1 MKKTIKKLLAISLTA
16 SLLMT
21 SFTACSSAFG
31 GREKISEDTPWYDV
45 TKIDIGTDIDDSN
58 FEYVYSSFT
67 GKADDALIF
76 YTYGYYKL
84 PENFNYETDDSSEYQ
99 YEVID
104 IYDFEGNRLQTI
116 DIMEE
121 YHAAGFG
128 SNGYISGV
136 EKDGDNF
143 VVTLMYYSDDWSEQT
158 IYHSTVNL
166 DTYDLSPFEV
176 ADEDDIVSVIT
187 SENDASYERTC
198 YVGDFEIKTF
208 WLYGDTSS
216 YILLL
221 SDSDNNYTQLDLR
234 EILPD
239 EDIYDISTIIDIG
252 EGKGLIF
259 ASTNSFANNNYYVL
273 DTNDMTVEAYEED
286 MSWLDQ
292 NAYNIEYV
300 EGFGSAFVNH
310 EGISRID
317 FDNMTMESVFD
328 FNNTNA
334 NRYDVDGLTPI
345 SITEDRVMLQGS
357 SYTPE
362 IGTNSMHSC
371 IYFFDRADSNPN
383 AGKEILTIASLGY
396 YNYSICSSICR
407 FNETNEDYFIQIDSR
422 YELSKFYDEDSDE
435 EDYDLRTEQ
444 ATQALGNQLSID
456 LLSGEGP
463 DIIIDGA
470 DFSQL
475 NNDDYL
481 LDLNDYIDSLDR
493 DDYFSNILDA
503 ASTNDCLFQLP
514 LTFMIS
520 GIVTDASNVENGQ
533 IGFTYDE
540 YTEFVDEVCNGN
552 PPITLGSR
560 INFFIHALELMP
572 DLMIENGKIN
582 YDNDAFIAL
591 AEYTREYVN
600 DDINVD
606 DDIIIYDGY
615 HGANEEAAS
624 MAYIVDM
631 NTFINTLVSTSRT
644 KVLLGFPTYDAR
656 GPVVANYNSVAVAAD
671 LSSAEEEACLE
682 FVSLLLDDD
691 TQYTLGV
698 EAGIPINRNAF
709 TEVAEDFVDQ
719 HNYELEHY
727 YSGYTEADFIYY
739 GIDPT
744 PVDYSRIEDFEELIS
759 STSAW
764 ITTDAAVN
772 AIIREEIPA
781 FFEGDKTLDQ
791 VIEVVQNRV
800 QTLLDERG

>member
-1 MKKTIKKLLAISLTA
+1 MKKITEKLLALGLTA
-16 SLLMT
+16 SVLMT
-21 SFTACSSAFG
+21 SFTACSSSSS
-31 GREKISEDTPWYDV
+31 GREKISEDTPWYDL
-45 TKIDIGTDIDDSN
+45 TKIDIGTDVDDSD
-58 FEYVYSSFT
+58 FEYIYSDFT
-67 GKADDALIF
+67 GTSDDALVF
-76 YTYGYYKL
+76 YTYGFYKL
-84 PENFNYETDDSSEYQ
+84 PDDFDYDTGDISEYQ

-104 IYDFEGNRLQTI
+104 IYDYEGNRIQTI

-121 YHAAGFG
+121 FCAAGFG
-128 SNGYISGV
+128 SNSYIDGV
-136 EKDGDNF
+136 EKIGPDFIVNL
-143 VVTLMYYSDDWSEQT
+143 TNYSDDWTEQT
-158 IYHSTVNL
+158 NYQATVNL
-166 DTYDLSPFEV
+166 DTYELSSFEEI
-176 ADEDDIVSVIT
+176 AEDDIT
-187 SENDASYERTC
+187 SIIAEENNANYERTC
-198 YVGDFEIKTF
+198 YVGDYTIKTF
-208 WLYGDTSS
+208 WIYGDLSS

-221 SDSDNNYTQLDLR
+221 CDSDNNFTQIDLR
-234 EILPD
+234 ELLPD

-252 EGKGLIF
+252 DGKGLIF
-259 ASTNSFANNNYYVL
+259 ASTNSFERNNYYVL
-273 DTNDMTVEAYEED
+273 DTDDMTVEAYEED

-292 NAYNIEYV
+292 DAYNIEYV
-300 EGFGSAFVNH
+300 EDFGSAFVSND
-310 EGISRID
+310 GISRID
-317 FDNMTMESVFD
+317 FENHTMESVLD

-334 NRYDVDGLTPI
+334 NRYDVEGLTPI
-345 SITEDRVMLQGS
+345 IITEDRIMLQGN
-357 SYTPE
+357 SYTPQ
-362 IGTNSMHSC
+362 IGSNAMHSC
-371 IYFFDRADSNPN
+371 IYFFDRADTNPN
-383 AGKEILTIASLGY
+383 AGKEILSIASLGY

-407 FNETNEDYFIQIDSR
+407 FNETNEDYFLQIDAR

-444 ATQALGNQLSID
+444 ATLALGNQLSID
-456 LLSGEGP
+456 LLSGVGP

-493 DDYFSNILDA
+493 DVYFANILDA

-520 GIVTDASNVENGQ
+520 GIVTDATNVEAGQ

-540 YTEFVDEVCNGN
+540 YAEFVDEVCNGK
-552 PPITLGSR
+552 PPISLGSQV
-560 INFFIHALELMP
+560 NFFIHALELMP
-572 DLMIENGKIN
+572 DLMMEDGDIS
-582 YDNDAFIAL
+582 YDNDAFVAL
-591 AEYTREYVN
+591 AEYTRDYVN
-600 DDINVD
+600 NDIDSGDDVIVYN
-606 DDIIIYDGY
+606 GY
-615 HGANEEAAS
+615 YGASEEAAS

-631 NTFINTLVSTSRT
+631 NTFINTLVSTST
-644 KVLLGFPTYDAR
+644 QKVLLGFPSYDGR

-671 LSSAEEEACLE
+671 LSSDEEEACLQ
-682 FVSLLLDDD
+682 FVSYLLDDD

-709 TEVAEDFVDQ
+709 VEVAEDFVDN

-727 YSGYTEADFIYY
+727 YSDWTDADFQNN
-739 GIDPT
+739 GIDPK

-764 ITTDAAVN
+764 ISTDAAVN

-791 VIEVVQNRV
+791 IIEVLQNRV